1 MEGGTWLRSLEMPA
15 FIGSVHNMRIALESG
30 RLLSEGFPLLIPV
43 WYFPRRQF
51 DDARGGATIK
61 LMQAVRS

>member
-1 MEGGTWLRSLEMPA
+1 MEGGTWLRSLEMLA
-15 FIGSVHNMRIALESG
+15 FIESAHNMHIALGSG
-30 RLLSEGFPLLIPV
+30 EEKGFPLLIPV